1 MFYII
6 HKLIIFIEYINIFI
20 IILLIVI
27 LISVITIRVPKNVDF
42 DAKNIQRTLFQF
54 ISYSRISIFKHSF
67 LGIRKVATFLVY
79 R

>member
-1 MFYII
+1 M
-6 HKLIIFIEYINIFI
+6 
-20 IILLIVI
+20 VT
-27 LISVITIRVPKNVDF
+27 SVRLRSGVPKNADF

-67 LGIRKVATFLVY
+67 LGIRKVATFLVF